1 MEIDKIKDVKQLK
14 AMIHA
19 TRSHLARI
27 ASDLEPCKPDV
38 MGEMQLD
45 LMRLMMVT
53 DTTEDFLVCFV
64 PKLRLE
70 ELFSDEGE

>member
-1 MEIDKIKDVKQLK
+1 MQIDKIKDVKQIK

-27 ASDLEPCKPDV
+27 AGDNEQCNPDV

-45 LMRLMMVT
+45 LMRL
-53 DTTEDFLVCFV
+53 
-64 PKLRLE
+64 KLRLE
-70 ELFSDEGE
+70 ELSPNSLQDDEGE

>member
-45 LMRLMMVT
+45 LMRL
-53 DTTEDFLVCFV
+53 
-64 PKLRLE
+64 KLRLE
-70 ELFSDEGE
+70 ELSPDSLSDEGE

>member
-19 TRSHLARI
+19 TRSHLARM
-27 ASDLEPCKPDV
+27 ASDIEHCTPDV

-45 LMRLMMVT
+45 LMRL
-53 DTTEDFLVCFV
+53 
-64 PKLRLE
+64 KLRLE
-70 ELFSDEGE
+70 ELSPDSLSDEGE